1 MTHFNIRVYGI
12 YIQEGKVLV
21 SDEFRAGMR
30 MTKFPGG
37 GLEFGEGTI
46 QALERECIEEFGQA
60 FRIMEHFYT
69 TDFFIAS
76 AFNNK
81 QQLISIYYL
90 MEPLHEL
97 KLSIANK
104 AFDFDEVEGA
114 QSFRWLAIDAIELT
128 SFTFPIDQHVGEL
141 IRQKWLN

>member
-1 MTHFNIRVYGI
+1 MTHFNIRVYGV
-12 YIQEGKVLV
+12 YIHAGKVLV
-21 SDEFRAGMR
+21 SDEFRAGLH

-46 QALERECIEEFGQA
+46 QALERECIEEFGQS
-60 FRIMEHFYT
+60 FRITEHFYT

-90 MEPLHEL
+90 MEPMKEL
-97 KLSIANK
+97 KFSIANK
-104 AFDFDEVEGA
+104 PYDFDEVEGA
-114 QSFRWLAIDAIELT
+114 QAFRWLAIEEIKT
-128 SFTFPIDQHVGEL
+128 SSFTFPIDQHVGEL
-141 IRQKWLN
+141 IRQKWLK